1 MAIVYLILGSIGLLW
16 GVSLMTSGFVGIY
29 KRFSFSDYRDK
40 DRVIINILYGIIFIF
55 ISMLLMENIFILNLV
70 STLFVMISLIITI
83 VFDFKTKRQSKKIYG
98 GGPSDRA

>member
-16 GVSLMTSGFVGIY
+16 GVSLIVSGFVGIY
-29 KRFSFSDYRDK
+29 KRFSFSDYRGK

-83 VFDFKTKRQSKKIYG
+83 VFDFKTKSQGKKIYG
-98 GGPSDRA
+98 GGPSDG